1 MLFLLTLR
9 RLHPETDSD
18 EGSERNRG
26 HRLQAGDYAAPAED
40 ARLRTRE
47 QEDSMEQKPRGAMLS
62 RRGFLKAAAAT
73 GAAGF
78 AGAS

>member
-40 ARLRTRE
+40 ADCARE
-47 QEDSMEQKPRGAMLS
+47 SRRIVWSRNRGAPCS
-62 RRGFLKAAAAT
+62 AVAA
-73 GAAGF
+73 F
-78 AGAS
+78 